1 MNRIK
6 SRNSNIELLRIIA
19 MLMVVSHHLVVH
31 CIGPQFINLIPSLDF
46 RSIASPEV
54 IDQLCKKHFI
64 LSVFYS
70 FGKIA
75 NAVFI
80 LISGFFLA
88 AKTQD
93 SQSSVRLIKVSKKLL
108 SQSAF
113 AAVVITLLSTF
124 VFLTFPELKTTA
136 FSIDIFNNMSWFV
149 GYYFSIILISELFL
163 NRFLGKAS
171 KEMYLAFLLILFSL
185 TQFKWTGI
193 LLDSVASG
201 FRSYLTGIFLF
212 SFGGFI
218 RKYDPLSKVRLPCF
232 LAVILIGFYFI
243 FLSSRNQVLTP
254 YSNFIGNPDIS
265 VFSFGITNFPE
276 YNILIILFGVSLF
289 ELFRR
294 IKLVSIKAINYL
306 SSATFMVYLIHDN
319 AFFYSIWNTQNWAP
333 LLAEDLFGFFTK
345 LCLWVFA
352 VFVVGVLSYLV
363 FDAVSKLCKKF
374 AWVILRE

>member
-1 MNRIK
+1 M
-6 SRNSNIELLRIIA
+6 
-19 MLMVVSHHLVVH
+19 
-31 CIGPQFINLIPSLDF
+31 
-46 RSIASPEV
+46 
-54 IDQLCKKHFI
+54 
-64 LSVFYS
+64 
-70 FGKIA
+70 
-75 NAVFI
+75 
-80 LISGFFLA
+80 A

-193 LLDSVASG
+193 LLDTVASG

>member
-1 MNRIK
+1 
-6 SRNSNIELLRIIA
+6 

-201 FRSYLTGIFLF
+201 FRSYLTGIFL
-212 SFGGFI
+212 SLLAA
-218 RKYDPLSKVRLPCF
+218 LSE
-232 LAVILIGFYFI
+232 
-243 FLSSRNQVLTP
+243 SM
-254 YSNFIGNPDIS
+254 
-265 VFSFGITNFPE
+265 
-276 YNILIILFGVSLF
+276 ILFQRSASHVFWL
-289 ELFRR
+289 
-294 IKLVSIKAINYL
+294 L
-306 SSATFMVYLIHDN
+306 S
-319 AFFYSIWNTQNWAP
+319 
-333 LLAEDLFGFFTK
+333 
-345 LCLWVFA
+345 
-352 VFVVGVLSYLV
+352 
-363 FDAVSKLCKKF
+363 
-374 AWVILRE
+374 

>member
-193 LLDSVASG
+193 LLDTVASG

>member
-1 MNRIK
+1 
-6 SRNSNIELLRIIA
+6 

-193 LLDSVASG
+193 LLDTVASG

-319 AFFYSIWNTQNWAP
+319 AFFYSIWITQNWAP
-333 LLAEDLFGFFTK
+333 LLAEDLVGFFTK
-345 LCLWVFA
+345 LCIWVFA

-363 FDAVSKLCKKF
+363 FEAVSKLCKKF